1 MAGRRLNAV
10 TGAFGYTGKYIARRL
25 LEAGEDVV
33 NLTGT
38 PGRPDPFGGR
48 VRELALAFDDP
59 DMLEAGMEG
68 AETLYNT
75 YWVRFTHGG
84 ISYQQAV
91 DNTMVL
97 IDAAER
103 AGVKRV
109 VHVSITNP
117 AEESPYPYFSGKAF
131 LEDYIRASMLTHAII
146 RPAVI
151 FGREDI
157 LINNIAWL
165 LRHVPAF
172 AIPGDGRYELQPV
185 FVEDMAE
192 ICVDAGR
199 MDEDMT
205 VDAVGPEVFTFN
217 ELVELIAD
225 AVGSRALIV
234 HMPKAAALNLSR
246 VAGVYLRDVLL
257 TADEVDGLMAGLLVS
272 DGPPTGKT
280 KLSKWVMDNRDTIGM
295 KYASELKRHYR

>member
-1 MAGRRLNAV
+1 MAGRKLNAV
-10 TGAFGYTGKYIARRL
+10 TGAFGYTGKYISRKL
-25 LEAGEDVV
+25 LDTGDEVV

-48 VRELALAFDDP
+48 VKELPLTFDDY
-59 DMLEAGMEG
+59 DALTANLGEVA
-68 AETLYNT
+68 TLYNT

-117 AEESPYPYFSGKAF
+117 SEDSPYPYFSGKAF
-131 LEDYIRASMLTHAII
+131 LEDYIKASMLSHAII

-151 FGREDI
+151 FGKEDI

-165 LRHVPAF
+165 LRHLPVF
-172 AIPGDGRYELQPV
+172 AIPGDGKYELQPV
-185 FVEDMAE
+185 FVEDMAD
-192 ICVDAGR
+192 ICVSAGKS
-199 MDEDMT
+199 DDNMT
-205 VDAVGPEVFTFN
+205 IDAVGPEVFTFN
-217 ELVELIAD
+217 EMVELVAD
-225 AVGSRALIV
+225 AVGSRTLIA
-234 HMPKAAALNLSR
+234 HMPKAVALNLSR
-246 VAGVYLRDVLL
+246 GVGVFLRDVLL
-257 TADEVDGLMAGLLVS
+257 TSDEVDGLMAGLLVS
-272 DGPPTGKT
+272 DGPPTGT
-280 KLSKWVMDNRDTIGM
+280 AKLSKWLMDNRDTVGM
-295 KYASELKRHYR
+295 KYASELGRHYR